1 MSDPLQQKK
10 SKSAIILK
18 NSSLHKQKI
27 ITKKEVSRPS
37 FLDKRRLSFFPKFSH
52 HVGSSV
58 WSHMLTL
65 RILTKYYRS
74 LRETAWISYAVHPI
88 GVLINFG
95 FCSALVLFEIF
106 ITDLF
111 SSCKRCK
118 VIIRIMKD
126 DRRGR
131 CRTLREWH
139 GASCYDTN
147 TMDIACSRTSEH
159 ASKPPTQ
166 WVSYHIHFTR
176 INTIVLRDFIQNSIK
191 KLIISQISY
200 FISRIS
206 SIPLR
211 TFLWQ
216 SCRINGNQIPIA
228 SFLNSIIPQSIIR
241 AGASMKG
248 KH

>member
-1 MSDPLQQKK
+1 MSDPLQQKR

-18 NSSLHKQKI
+18 NNPLHKQKI
-27 ITKKEVSRPS
+27 ITKKEVSRSS
-37 FLDKRRLSFFPKFSH
+37 FLDKKRLSFFPKFSH

-58 WSHMLTL
+58 WSHMPTL

-74 LRETAWISYAVHPI
+74 LRETVWISYAVHPI
-88 GVLINFG
+88 GVLVNFG
-95 FCSALVLFEIF
+95 FWSALILFEIF

-111 SSCKRCK
+111 PSCKRCK

-131 CRTLREWH
+131 CRTLRKRH
-139 GASCYDTN
+139 GASRYDTN
-147 TMDIACSRTSEH
+147 TMDIRCSRTSEH
-159 ASKPPTQ
+159 AGKSPTQ
-166 WVSYHIHFTR
+166 WVPYHVYFTR

-211 TFLWQ
+211 TFLW
-216 SCRINGNQIPIA
+216 
-228 SFLNSIIPQSIIR
+228 
-241 AGASMKG
+241 
-248 KH
+248 